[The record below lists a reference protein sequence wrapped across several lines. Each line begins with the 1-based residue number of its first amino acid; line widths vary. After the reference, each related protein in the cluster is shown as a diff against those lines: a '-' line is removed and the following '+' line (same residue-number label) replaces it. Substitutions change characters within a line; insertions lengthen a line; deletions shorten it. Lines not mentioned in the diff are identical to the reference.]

1 MLTSQLINFTLYA
14 FLKLIKTQVF
24 HMIIVQ
30 VAGYTL
36 VCAGNRNN
44 TKRGGVCI
52 YYINSISLKVLD
64 IQLLNECINFEINI
78 DGKACNFLCL
88 YRSPSQTRGTFQ
100 KFANNLELTLHAL
113 TDDTPF

>member
-1 MLTSQLINFTLYA
+1 M
-14 FLKLIKTQVF
+14 
-24 HMIIVQ
+24 Q

-100 KFANNLELTLHAL
+100 KFANNNLELTLHAL